1 VTLRRYVP
9 GIGWWLGLPLGL
21 FLVVPMVVLLMSVGP
36 GALVEA
42 LRHPMAADAIRLSI
56 QTTFVSLGI
65 VLVAGTPL
73 AWQIARSQSRIARL
87 VETLVELPIVI
98 PPAVVGVALLQT
110 YGRRG
115 AIGPLLEEFGIR
127 MPFTTAAVVTAQVI
141 VSAPFFVQAATA
153 GFRRIDQN
161 QLLVAQTLGATPLRA
176 FFTIA
181 IPAALPGLVG
191 GAALCWARALGEFGA
206 TLFFAGNMQGRT
218 QTMPLAIFA
227 ALEADI
233 GLANALA
240 LVLGIAAFVVLFALR
255 VLPTL
260 RGGRTSQNGGGR

>member
-1 VTLRRYVP
+1 LP

-21 FLVVPMVVLLMSVGP
+21 FLVVPMGVLLVSVGP
-36 GALVEA
+36 SDLAAA
-42 LRHPMAADAIRLSI
+42 LRHPMAADAIKLSV
-56 QTTFVSLGI
+56 QTTFLSLAV

-73 AWQIARSQSRIARL
+73 AWQIARSRSRLARL
-87 VETLVELPIVI
+87 AETMIELPIVI
-98 PPAVVGVALLQT
+98 PPAVVGIALLKT

-115 AIGPLLEEFGIR
+115 AMGPLLDEFGIQ
-127 MPFTTAAVVTAQVI
+127 MPFTTAAVVTAQII
-141 VSAPFFVQAATA
+141 VAAPFFVQAATA

-176 FFTIA
+176 FLTVA
-181 IPAALPGLVG
+181 IPTALPGLVG

-233 GLANALA
+233 DLASALA
-240 LVLGIAAFVVLFALR
+240 LVLGISAFVVLFALR

-260 RGGRTSQNGGGR
+260 RGDRAREQHGGQ

>member
-1 VTLRRYVP
+1 M
-9 GIGWWLGLPLGL
+9 GWWLGLPLGL
-21 FLVVPMVVLLMSVGP
+21 FLVVPMVVLFVSVGP
-36 GALVEA
+36 AQIMEA
-42 LRHPMAADAIRLSI
+42 MRHDMAADAIRLSI
-56 QTTFVSLGI
+56 QTTFLSLGI

-73 AWQIARSQSRIARL
+73 AWQISRSQSRVARL

-110 YGRRG
+110 YGRHG
-115 AIGPLLEEFGIR
+115 PIGEVLLEHGIR
-127 MPFTTAAVVTAQVI
+127 LPFSTAAVVTAQII
-141 VSAPFFVQAATA
+141 VAAPFYVQAATA
-153 GFRRIDQN
+153 GFRRIDHD

-227 ALEADI
+227 ALEADLD
-233 GLANALA
+233 LAKALA
-240 LVLGIAAFVVLFALR
+240 IVLGITAFVVLFALR

-260 RGGRTSQNGGGR
+260 RGDRAKQQGGR